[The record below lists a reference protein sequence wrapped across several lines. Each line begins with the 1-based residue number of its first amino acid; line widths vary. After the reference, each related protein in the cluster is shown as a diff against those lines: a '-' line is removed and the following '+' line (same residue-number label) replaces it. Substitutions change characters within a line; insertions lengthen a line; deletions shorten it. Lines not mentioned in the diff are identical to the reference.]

1 MKSARFDY
9 FAPKTLSEATSAL
22 GVEDRTAMVIAGGQ
36 SLIPMLNLR
45 VAVPDVLV
53 DIGRLDELKE
63 ASATKARF
71 RVGALVTHADIE
83 DGRIPDVFGGLLQ
96 KIAAGISYR
105 AIRHYG
111 TIGGSVALA
120 DPAADWPVALL
131 ALGADVRIASRAKTR
146 SQPINEFIRHQY
158 STSLANDEIILGF
171 DIPIAETPLRWGISK
186 VVRKSGAF
194 ASSIA
199 IVVQNKLENTIRVA
213 LGAAGPRPLLLQIT
227 SKAVNAEMP
236 YDKIVEAIA
245 NDLSADAL
253 DTDSYLVRLH
263 TSTVVRAVQ
272 EMRSKW
278 QH

>member
-9 FAPKTLSEATSAL
+9 FTPKTLSEATSAL
-22 GVEDRTAMVIAGGQ
+22 GLDDRTAMVIAGGQ

-45 VAVPDVLV
+45 VAVPDVLI
-53 DIGRLDELKE
+53 DIGKLDGLKE
-63 ASATKARF
+63 ASAREARF

-83 DGRIPDVFGGLLQ
+83 DGRIPDVFGGLLR

-131 ALGADVRIASRAKTR
+131 ALGADVRIASRTQTR

-158 STSLANDEIILGF
+158 STSLAKDEIILGF
-171 DIPIAETPLRWGISK
+171 DIPIPETPLRWGISK

-199 IVVQNKLENTIRVA
+199 VVVENKLKNTVTVA

-227 SKAVNAEMP
+227 GKAVNAEMP

-253 DTDSYLVRLH
+253 NTDSYLVRLH

>member
-9 FAPKTLSEATSAL
+9 FRAKTLSEATSAL
-22 GVEDRTAMVIAGGQ
+22 GLDDRTAMVIAGGQ

-63 ASATKARF
+63 ASAREARF

-83 DGRIPDVFGGLLQ
+83 DGRIPNVFGGLLQ

-146 SQPINEFIRHQY
+146 SQPINEFITHQY
-158 STSLANDEIILGF
+158 STSLARDEIILGF
-171 DIPIAETPLRWGISK
+171 DIPIPEAPLRWGISK
-186 VVRKSGAF
+186 VARKSGAF
-194 ASSIA
+194 ASSLA
-199 IVVQNKLENTIRVA
+199 IVVRNKLENTIRVA

-227 SKAVNAEMP
+227 GKAVNAEMP
-236 YDKIVEAIA
+236 HDKIVEAIA

-253 DTDSYLVRLH
+253 NTDSYLVRLH
-263 TSTVVRAVQ
+263 TSTVIRAVQ

>member
-9 FAPKTLSEATSAL
+9 FTPKTLFEATSAL
-22 GVEDRTAMVIAGGQ
+22 ALDERTAMVIAGGQ

-45 VAVPDVLV
+45 VAIPDVLV

-63 ASATKARF
+63 ASATDARF
-71 RVGALVTHADIE
+71 RVGALATHADIE
-83 DGRIPDVFGGLLQ
+83 DGRIPDVFGGLLR

-131 ALGADVRIASRAKTR
+131 ALGADVRIASRTQTR
-146 SQPINEFIRHQY
+146 SQPINEFIRDQY
-158 STSLANDEIILGF
+158 STSLARDEIILGF
-171 DIPIAETPLRWGISK
+171 DIPIPETPLQWGISK

-199 IVVQNKLENTIRVA
+199 IVVENKLKNTVTVA
-213 LGAAGPRPLLLQIT
+213 LGAAGPRPRLLQT
-227 SKAVNAEMP
+227 TGQAVNAEISC
-236 YDKIVEAIA
+236 DKIVAAIA
-245 NDLSADAL
+245 NDLSACGL
-253 DTDSYLVRLH
+253 NTDSYLVRLH
-263 TSTVVRAVQ
+263 TSTVVRAVR

-278 QH
+278 HH

>member
-1 MKSARFDY
+1 MKSAQFDY
-9 FAPKTLSEATSAL
+9 FTPKTLSEATSAL
-22 GVEDRTAMVIAGGQ
+22 ALDERTAMVIAGGQ

-45 VAVPDVLV
+45 VAIPDLLV
-53 DIGRLDELKE
+53 DIGRLNELKE
-63 ASATKARF
+63 TSATQARL

-83 DGRIPDVFGGLLQ
+83 DGRIADVFGGLLQ

-131 ALGADVRIASRAKTR
+131 ALGAEVRIASCSRTR
-146 SQPINEFIRHQY
+146 SQPIDEFIRDQY
-158 STSLANDEIILGF
+158 TTSLARDEIIVGF
-171 DIPIAETPLRWGISK
+171 DIPISETPPRWGMSK

-199 IVVQNKLENTIRVA
+199 IVVENKIKNTVAVA
-213 LGAAGPRPLLLQIT
+213 LGAAGPRPHLLPTTGQ
-227 SKAVNAEMP
+227 AVKAEMP
-236 YDKIVEAIA
+236 YDKLVAAIA
-245 NDLSADAL
+245 NDLSTEAL
-253 DTDSYLVRLH
+253 STDSYLLRLH
-263 TSTVVRAVQ
+263 TSTIVRAVQ

-278 QH
+278 HH

>member
-9 FAPKTLSEATSAL
+9 FRAKTLSEATSAL
-22 GVEDRTAMVIAGGQ
+22 GLDDRTAMVIAGGQ

-63 ASATKARF
+63 ASAREARF

-83 DGRIPDVFGGLLQ
+83 DGRLPDVFGGLLQ

-131 ALGADVRIASRAKTR
+131 ALGADVRIASRATTR
-146 SQPINEFIRHQY
+146 SQPINEFITHQY
-158 STSLANDEIILGF
+158 STSLARDEIILGF
-171 DIPIAETPLRWGISK
+171 DIPIPEAPLRWGISK

-194 ASSIA
+194 ASSLA

-213 LGAAGPRPLLLQIT
+213 LGAAGPRPLLLQLT
-227 SKAVNAEMP
+227 GKAVNAEMP

-245 NDLSADAL
+245 NDLSAAAL
-253 DTDSYLVRLH
+253 NTDFYLVRLH
-263 TSTVVRAVQ
+263 TSTVVRAVR